1 MKAPWLWRKE
11 GVGWGQVCI
20 RGTGI
25 QTAVVYER
33 WQAGETVNHIAYD
46 YRVSPGR
53 VIAAIAYELGRRHKR
68 TREWREALEEL
79 S

>member
-1 MKAPWLWRKE
+1 MKAPWLWRKD
-11 GVGWGQVCI
+11 GIAAGYPCI

-25 QTAVVYER
+25 STDVVYAR
-33 WQAGETVNHIAYD
+33 WQAGEGTNYIAND
-46 YRVSPGR
+46 YTIPREA

-68 TREWREALEEL
+68 TREWREALEYE